1 MLTGPSGKM
10 LGRVAVAR
18 QHLGAEYLHLMIT
31 RTLSMNNKT
40 LLRIAFLLLM
50 ALVATLALRA
60 QTPGQMTILRP
71 PAGAKVALVEF
82 ADLQCPDCAR
92 AAMLIDEASK
102 AYNLPVVVY
111 DFPLPQH
118 PWSFEAAVI
127 AHYLKT
133 KSTPKN
139 PLDMKYRLFIYENQ
153 PAITPQNLRSYVDKF
168 AKANNVAI
176 PFVVDPQGKF
186 AAEVRKDK
194 DKGIAAN
201 VQHTPTLYVVT
212 AKTSGTPFVEV
223 VDRGNL
229 FNMIDQALAET
240 KNLSVKAET
249 TTAKKTAP
257 AKK

>member
-1 MLTGPSGKM
+1 MN
-10 LGRVAVAR
+10 
-18 QHLGAEYLHLMIT
+18 T
-31 RTLSMNNKT
+31 RILFMTNKT
-40 LLRIAFLLLM
+40 LLRIAFLLAL
-50 ALVATLALRA
+50 ALVATIALRA
-60 QTPGQMTILRP
+60 QTPGQLNILKP

-92 AAMLIDEASK
+92 AAPLIEEASK
-102 AYNLPVVVY
+102 AYNIPAVVY

-139 PLDMKYRLFIYENQ
+139 PLETKYRLYIYENQ

-168 AKANNVAI
+168 AQANGISI

-186 AAEVRKDK
+186 AAAVRADK
-194 DKGIAAN
+194 DKGIAVN
-201 VQHTPTLYVVT
+201 IQHTPTLYVVT

-223 VDRGNL
+223 VDRTNL
-229 FNMIDQALAET
+229 FNMIDQAIAET
-240 KNLSVKAET
+240 KNLPAPRTEAAVKKS
-249 TTAKKTAP
+249 TATKK
-257 AKK
+257 

>member
-1 MLTGPSGKM
+1 MNN
-10 LGRVAVAR
+10 
-18 QHLGAEYLHLMIT
+18 
-31 RTLSMNNKT
+31 RTLF
-40 LLRIAFLLLM
+40 RIGFLLLM
-50 ALVATLALRA
+50 ALVATILLRA
-60 QTPGQMTILRP
+60 QTPGQVNILRP

-92 AAMLIDEASK
+92 AAPLIEEAGK
-102 AYNLPVVVY
+102 AYNIPTVVY

-139 PLDMKYRLFIYENQ
+139 PLETKYRLFIYENQ
-153 PAITPQNLRSYVDKF
+153 PAITPENLRSYVDQF
-168 AKANNVAI
+168 AKANHVAI

-194 DKGIAAN
+194 DKGIA
-201 VQHTPTLYVVT
+201 VGIQHTPTLYVVT

-223 VDRGNL
+223 VDRNNL
-229 FNMIDQALAET
+229 FNMIDQAIAET
-240 KNLSVKAET
+240 KNLPGKTET
-249 TTAKKTAP
+249 TTAKKSAP

>member
-1 MLTGPSGKM
+1 
-10 LGRVAVAR
+10 
-18 QHLGAEYLHLMIT
+18 
-31 RTLSMNNKT
+31 MNNKT
-40 LLRIAFLLLM
+40 LLRIGFLLLL

-60 QTPGQMTILRP
+60 QTPGQLNVLRP

-92 AAMLIDEASK
+92 AAPLVEEAAK
-102 AYNLPVVVY
+102 AYNIPALVY

-139 PLDMKYRLFIYENQ
+139 PLETKYRLYIYENQ
-153 PAITPQNLRSYVDKF
+153 PAITPQNLRTYVDNF

-186 AAEVRKDK
+186 AAEVRQEK
-194 DKGIAAN
+194 DKGIAVN

-223 VDRGNL
+223 VDRSNL
-229 FNMIDQALAET
+229 FNMIDQAIAET
-240 KNLSVKAET
+240 KNVSVKSEPVAKKT
-249 TTAKKTAP
+249 TTAKK
-257 AKK
+257 K

>member
-1 MLTGPSGKM
+1 
-10 LGRVAVAR
+10 
-18 QHLGAEYLHLMIT
+18 MIT
-31 RTLSMNNKT
+31 RTLFMTNKT
-40 LLRIAFLLLM
+40 LLRIVFLLVL
-50 ALVATLALRA
+50 ALVATFVLHA
-60 QTPGQMTILRP
+60 QTAGQLNILKP

-92 AAMLIDEASK
+92 AAPLIEEASK
-102 AYNLPVVVY
+102 AYNIPAVVY

-133 KSTPKN
+133 KSTPQN
-139 PLDMKYRLFIYENQ
+139 NLERKYRLYIYENQ

-168 AKANNVAI
+168 AQANGISI

-186 AAEVRKDK
+186 AAAVRADK
-194 DKGIAAN
+194 DKGIA
-201 VQHTPTLYVVT
+201 VDIQHTPTLFVVT

-223 VDRGNL
+223 VDRTNL
-229 FNMIDQALAET
+229 FNMIDQAIAET
-240 KNLSVKAET
+240 KSLPTPKAET
-249 TTAKKTAP
+249 ASKKAP

>member
-1 MLTGPSGKM
+1 
-10 LGRVAVAR
+10 
-18 QHLGAEYLHLMIT
+18 
-31 RTLSMNNKT
+31 MNNKT
-40 LLRIAFLLLM
+40 FLRIAFLLAL

-60 QTPGQMTILRP
+60 QTPGQLSVLKP
-71 PAGAKVALVEF
+71 PPGAKVALVEF

-92 AAMLIDEASK
+92 AAPLIEEASK
-102 AYNLPVVVY
+102 AYNIPAVVY

-139 PLDMKYRLFIYENQ
+139 PLETKYRLYIYENQ

-168 AKANNVAI
+168 AQANGISI

-186 AAEVRKDK
+186 AASVRADK
-194 DKGIAAN
+194 DKGIAVD

-223 VDRGNL
+223 VDRTNL
-229 FNMIDQALAET
+229 FNMIDQAIAET
-240 KNLSVKAET
+240 KNLPPARTET
-249 TTAKKTAP
+249 AAKKSTAS
-257 AKK
+257 KKK

>member
-1 MLTGPSGKM
+1 MT
-10 LGRVAVAR
+10 
-18 QHLGAEYLHLMIT
+18 
-31 RTLSMNNKT
+31 NKT
-40 LLRIAFLLLM
+40 LLRIAFLL
-50 ALVATLALRA
+50 ALAVVATVALHG
-60 QTPGQMTILRP
+60 QTPGQLNILKP
-71 PAGAKVALVEF
+71 PPGAKVALVEF

-92 AAMLIDEASK
+92 AAPLIEEASK
-102 AYNLPVVVY
+102 AYNIPAVVY

-139 PLDMKYRLFIYENQ
+139 NLEMKYRLYIYENQ

-168 AKANNVAI
+168 AQANGISI

-186 AAEVRKDK
+186 AAAVRADK
-194 DKGIAAN
+194 DKGIAVN
-201 VQHTPTLYVVT
+201 IQHTPTLFVVT

-223 VDRGNL
+223 VDRTNL
-229 FNMIDQALAET
+229 FGMIDQAIAET
-240 KNLSVKAET
+240 KNLPGTKTET
-249 TTAKKTAP
+249 ASKKAP

>member
-1 MLTGPSGKM
+1 MT
-10 LGRVAVAR
+10 
-18 QHLGAEYLHLMIT
+18 
-31 RTLSMNNKT
+31 NKT
-40 LLRIAFLLLM
+40 LLRITFLLVL
-50 ALVATLALRA
+50 ALVATIALHA
-60 QTPGQMTILRP
+60 QTPGQLNILKP
-71 PAGAKVALVEF
+71 PPGAKVALVEF

-92 AAMLIDEASK
+92 AAPLVEEAAK
-102 AYNLPVVVY
+102 AYNIPAVVY

-139 PLDMKYRLFIYENQ
+139 NLEMKYRLYIYENQ

-168 AKANNVAI
+168 AKANGISI

-186 AAEVRKDK
+186 AAAVRADK
-194 DKGIAAN
+194 DKGLAAN

-223 VDRGNL
+223 VDRTNL
-229 FNMIDQALAET
+229 CNLIDQAIAET
-240 KNLSVKAET
+240 KNLPASKTAT
-249 TTAKKTAP
+249 AAAKKSTA

>member
-1 MLTGPSGKM
+1 MT
-10 LGRVAVAR
+10 
-18 QHLGAEYLHLMIT
+18 
-31 RTLSMNNKT
+31 NKT
-40 LLRIAFLLLM
+40 LLRIAFLLVLAVLATI
-50 ALVATLALRA
+50 ALHA
-60 QTPGQMTILRP
+60 QTPGQLNILKP
-71 PAGAKVALVEF
+71 PPGAKVALVEF

-92 AAMLIDEASK
+92 AAPLIEEASK
-102 AYNLPVVVY
+102 AYNIPAVVY

-139 PLDMKYRLFIYENQ
+139 NLEMKYRLYIYENQ

-168 AKANNVAI
+168 AQANGISI

-186 AAEVRKDK
+186 AAAVRADK
-194 DKGIAAN
+194 DKGIAVN
-201 VQHTPTLYVVT
+201 IQHTPTLYVVT

-223 VDRGNL
+223 VDRTNL
-229 FNMIDQALAET
+229 FGMIDQAIADT
-240 KNLSVKAET
+240 KNLPASKTET
-249 TTAKKTAP
+249 ASKKTAA